1 MYQKYQTDTLVLRSY
16 ERGEAHRIYALFTRE
31 FGLVWARATAVRREN
46 SRQRYALQSGS
57 RSMVSLVRGHKGW
70 RVAGAT
76 AIEQLDMR
84 KVSGVHAFTRISAL
98 LERLGGG
105 EEPNSYLFDTL
116 VHAYASL
123 MREGAELHPVIEL
136 VTVARMLFALGYL
149 SQDAFGTAL
158 FAETAYTEA
167 GLREVQGVRS
177 QVLASVNKSLSE
189 TQL

>member
-1 MYQKYQTDTLVLRSY
+1 MYQKYLTDALVLRGY
-16 ERGEAHRIYALFTRE
+16 ERGEADRVYALFTRE

-57 RSMVSLVRGHKGW
+57 RSAVSLVRGHKGW
-70 RVAGAT
+70 RIAGAT
-76 AIEQLDMR
+76 ALEQLDTR
-84 KVSGVHAFTRISAL
+84 KASGVHAFTRISAL
-98 LERLGGG
+98 LERLSAG
-105 EEPNSYLFDTL
+105 EEANPYLFDTL
-116 VHAYASL
+116 AQAHASL
-123 MREGAELHPVIEL
+123 MREADGLHPVIEL
-136 VTVARMLFALGYL
+136 VTVARMLYALGYL
-149 SQDAFGTAL
+149 SQEAFGTAL